1 MLSIN
6 EVLTRNSPV
15 LWLDACSTTI
25 QVGWLETG
33 RPTRWATCEEEAG
46 VGIFQAL
53 NALNASPLSS
63 NAFIFSDGPGSL
75 LGIRSAATAV
85 RTWCVLNSKP
95 VYSYHSLDIV
105 VRFIADD
112 RVTVIADARRN
123 AWHCAT
129 LTSPLRRIA
138 TSELEGDLVIPDGFR
153 NWTPLPTNVKRV
165 PYALADMLPSVS
177 DCPLFRQCS
186 QPDAFLH
193 EEPSYVTW
201 TPQIHR
207 APV

>member
-1 MLSIN
+1 MRSIN
-6 EVLTRNSPV
+6 EVLAENSPL
-15 LWLDACSTTI
+15 LWLDACSAII

-33 RPTRWATCEEEAG
+33 KTARWATCEEEAG
-46 VGIFQAL
+46 VGIFRAL
-53 NALNASPLSS
+53 NALDASPLSA

-85 RTWCVLNSKP
+85 RTWCVLNSRP
-95 VYSYHSLDIV
+95 TYSYHSLEIV

-112 RVTVIADARRN
+112 RVTVIADARRD

-129 LTSPLRRIA
+129 LSSPLRRIT
-138 TSELEGDLVIPDGFR
+138 TSELKGDLALPDGFR
-153 NWTPLPTNVKRV
+153 NWTPLPTPLKRV
-165 PYALADMLPSVS
+165 PYSLADMIPCVS
-177 DCPLFRQCS
+177 HYPVLRPCL

-193 EEPSYVTW
+193 EEPSYVAW

-207 APV
+207 APA